1 MPYYIA
7 YLKTVDKKKDEE
19 ILEEHKAYLQ
29 KYLNEGKIFAK
40 GPFLDHSGGLIIY
53 KTHTEEEAYQI
64 ALEDPVIQEGSRKM
78 TFKPWKSTLP
88 E

>member
-1 MPYYIA
+1 MPYFIA
-7 YLKTVDKKKDEE
+7 YLETVDKKKDEE

-29 KYLNEGKIFAK
+29 KYLQKGKIFSK

-53 KTHTEEEAYQI
+53 KTATEDEAYQI
-64 ALEDPVIQEGSRKM
+64 AVKDPVIREGSRKM
-78 TFKPWKSTLP
+78 IFKPWKSTLP